1 MRTTDALGIG
11 GNCQKGKDRG
21 DAYNLEKGLRER
33 QRKNR
38 RKLRPAIWSRQKEH
52 APNQIS
58 DVMDRRGQGGSELRV
73 QKKRMILQRREFANY
88 LRENSGVK
96 AYRISSKHRC
106 GCAEARY
113 YNLGGN
119 EFTPDGGLK
128 TSTLMLFPVQACT
141 FGTAGQV

>member
-11 GNCQKGKDRG
+11 GNCQKWKDRR

-38 RKLRPAIWSRQKEH
+38 GKLRAAVWSRQKEN

-58 DVMDRRGQGGSELRV
+58 DVMDKRGQGGSELRV
-73 QKKRMILQRREFANY
+73 RKRRMILQRREFANY

-96 AYRISSKHRC
+96 AYQISSKVHC
-106 GCAEARY
+106 GCAEAR
-113 YNLGGN
+113 GPARKIAPFGRRAFQFTWN
-119 EFTPDGGLK
+119 EYF
-128 TSTLMLFPVQACT
+128 FA
-141 FGTAGQV
+141 